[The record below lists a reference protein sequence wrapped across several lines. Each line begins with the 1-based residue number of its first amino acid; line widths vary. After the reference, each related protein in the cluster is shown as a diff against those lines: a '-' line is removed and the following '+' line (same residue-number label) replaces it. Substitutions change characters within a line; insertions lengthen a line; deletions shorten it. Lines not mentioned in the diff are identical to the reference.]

1 MSTTSALPR
10 QPRRLGPRGAAWFD
24 RGLAL
29 GLTGLSVLSG
39 VAAGSLAWIGLGL
52 LQCAPLWWRRRFP
65 VAVYAAVAAA
75 SALQVLVLDMP
86 VFSQLAYPVAVY
98 SVARYTST
106 VPGALALVVGL
117 VAAATAAVDWTS
129 PYVPPNDHPLQQVV
143 SYATTIG
150 VIVLAAWA
158 LGTLGRTRAAYVDA
172 LRTHAEQ
179 VAREAEQRAELA
191 ASDERA
197 RIAREM
203 HDVVAHGLSVM
214 VVQADG
220 ARYAAAKDP
229 DVATTALGAIAATGR
244 ESLGEMRRLLGLL
257 RSEETGTRPQPGLDD
272 LAGLLEQARADGLPL
287 TVRLPDPLPAVP
299 TGTGLVVYRVLQEAL
314 TNVRRHAGPVRD
326 VEVVVDAEPGG
337 LVVRVTDDGRGA
349 AAGSSGSSGS
359 SGAGGSGRAGGGL
372 GLVGMRERV
381 RAAGGTLATGPR
393 GGGGFEVVARVPV

>member
-1 MSTTSALPR
+1 MSTAPALPR
-10 QPRRLGPRGAAWFD
+10 QPRRLGPRGEAWFD
-24 RGLAL
+24 RGLAV
-29 GLTGLSVLSG
+29 GLAGLSLLIG
-39 VAAGSLAWIGLGL
+39 VAAGAPDWALLGL
-52 LQCAPLWWRRRFP
+52 LQCAPLWWRRRSP

-75 SALQVLVLDMP
+75 SALQVLLVDMP
-86 VFSQLAYPVAVY
+86 LFSQLAYPVAVY
-98 SVARYTST
+98 AVARFST
-106 VPGALALVVGL
+106 AVAGTVALGVGL
-117 VAAATAAVDWTS
+117 VAAATAAWDWTS
-129 PYVPPNDHPLQQVV
+129 PYVDPVDYPLQQVV

-150 VIVLAAWA
+150 VIVVAAWA

-179 VAREAEQRAELA
+179 VARDAEQRAELA

-229 DVATTALGAIAATGR
+229 DVATAALGTIAATGR

-257 RSEETGTRPQPGLDD
+257 RSEQTGTRPQPGLDD
-272 LAGLLEQARADGLPL
+272 VAGLLEQARADGLPL
-287 TVRLPDPLPAVP
+287 TVRLPDPLPSVP

-314 TNVRRHAGPVRD
+314 TNVRRHAGLVRD
-326 VEVVVDAEPGG
+326 VEVVLDAEPGG
-337 LVVRVTDDGRGA
+337 LVLRVTDDGRGA
-349 AAGSSGSSGS
+349 AAG
-359 SGAGGSGRAGGGL
+359 GAGPGEPGRTGGGL

-381 RAAGGTLATGPR
+381 RATGGTLATGPR

>member
-1 MSTTSALPR
+1 MSATSALPR
-10 QPRRLGPRGAAWFD
+10 QPRRLGPRGEAWFD
-24 RGLAL
+24 RGLAV
-29 GLTGLSVLSG
+29 GLTGLSLLIG
-39 VAAGSLAWIGLGL
+39 VAAGAADWAFLGL

-75 SALQVLVLDMP
+75 SALQVLLVDMP
-86 VFSQLAYPVAVY
+86 LFSQLAYPVAVY
-98 SVARYTST
+98 AVARFST
-106 VPGALALVVGL
+106 ATAGAVALVVGL
-117 VAAATAAVDWTS
+117 VAAATAAWDWTS
-129 PYVPPNDHPLQQVV
+129 PYVDPGDYPVEQVV

-150 VIVLAAWA
+150 VIVVAAWA

-179 VAREAEQRAELA
+179 VARDAEQRAELA

-229 DVATTALGAIAATGR
+229 DVATAALGTIAATGR

-257 RSEETGTRPQPGLDD
+257 RSEDTGTRPQPGLGD

-287 TVRLPDPLPAVP
+287 TVRLPDPLPTVP

-349 AAGSSGSSGS
+349 AAGE
-359 SGAGGSGRAGGGL
+359 GRPGGGL

-381 RAAGGTLATGPR
+381 RAAGGTLTTGPR

>member
-10 QPRRLGPRGAAWFD
+10 QPRRLGPRGTRWFD
-24 RGLAL
+24 RGVAIA
-29 GLTGLSVLSG
+29 LTGASVLVG
-39 VAAGSLAWIGLGL
+39 VAAGAPEWALLGL

-75 SALQVLVLDMP
+75 SALQVLLVDMP
-86 VFSQLAYPVAVY
+86 LFSQLAYPVAVY
-98 SVARYTST
+98 AAARHATAVSGAVAL
-106 VPGALALVVGL
+106 GVGL
-117 VAAATAAVDWTS
+117 VASVTAAWDWTS
-129 PYVPPNDHPLQQVV
+129 PYVDPADYPLEQVV

-150 VIVLAAWA
+150 VIVVAAWA

-172 LRTHAEQ
+172 LRAHAEQ
-179 VAREAEQRAELA
+179 VARDAEQRAELA

-229 DVATTALGAIAATGR
+229 DVATAALGTIATTGR

-272 LAGLLEQARADGLPL
+272 LAGLVEQARADGLPL
-287 TVRLPDPLPAVP
+287 RVHLPDPLPTVP

-314 TNVRRHAGPVRD
+314 TNVRRHAGPVRE
-326 VEVVVDAEPGG
+326 VEVVVDEEPGG

-349 AAGSSGSSGS
+349 AAGS
-359 SGAGGSGRAGGGL
+359 AGSGRPGGGL

-381 RAAGGTLATGPR
+381 RAAGGTLVTGPR

>member
-1 MSTTSALPR
+1 MSTAPALPR
-10 QPRRLGPRGAAWFD
+10 QPRRLGPRGEAWFD
-24 RGLAL
+24 RGLAV
-29 GLTGLSVLSG
+29 GLAGLSLLIG
-39 VAAGSLAWIGLGL
+39 VAAGAPDWALLGV
-52 LQCAPLWWRRRFP
+52 LQCAPLWWRRRSP

-75 SALQVLVLDMP
+75 SALQVLLVDMP
-86 VFSQLAYPVAVY
+86 LFSQLAYPVAVY
-98 SVARYTST
+98 AVARFST
-106 VPGALALVVGL
+106 AVAGTVALGVGL
-117 VAAATAAVDWTS
+117 VAAATAAWDWTS
-129 PYVPPNDHPLQQVV
+129 PYVDPVDYPLQQVV

-150 VIVLAAWA
+150 VMVVAAWA

-179 VAREAEQRAELA
+179 VARDAEQRAELA

-229 DVATTALGAIAATGR
+229 DVATAALGTIAATGR

-257 RSEETGTRPQPGLDD
+257 RSEQTGTRPQPGLDD
-272 LAGLLEQARADGLPL
+272 VAGLLEQARADGLPL

-326 VEVVVDAEPGG
+326 VEVVLDAEPGG
-337 LVVRVTDDGRGA
+337 LVLRVTDDGRGA
-349 AAGSSGSSGS
+349 AAG
-359 SGAGGSGRAGGGL
+359 GAGPGEPGRTGGGL

-381 RAAGGTLATGPR
+381 RATGGTLATGPR